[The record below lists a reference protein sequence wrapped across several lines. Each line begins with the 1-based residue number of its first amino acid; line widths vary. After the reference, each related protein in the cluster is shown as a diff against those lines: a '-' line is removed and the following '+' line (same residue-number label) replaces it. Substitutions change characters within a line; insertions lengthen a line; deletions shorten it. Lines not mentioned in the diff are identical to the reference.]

1 MKFNK
6 LILSVATL
14 LPLTFAQVSITDA
27 LNELR
32 KTHPTVKWN
41 SKLSAVADV
50 LCEGK
55 PGNIVLGSEN
65 NKVIV
70 GVVSGLRP
78 HRTEVLS
85 FPIKSSTQEGFC
97 ASPVRIETS
106 PLDCEPD
113 VGALPGCKVI
123 QGCSAFTVIDD
134 ECDSFNFY
142 WDSSRRSLAWWR
154 H

>member
-1 MKFNK
+1 MKFNE
-6 LILSVATL
+6 LILGLAVL
-14 LPLTFAQVSITDA
+14 LPTALAQVSTTGA

-41 SKLSAVADV
+41 IKPSAVADV

-55 PGNIVLGSEN
+55 PGTVVLGSEKDN
-65 NKVIV
+65 VVV

-78 HRTEVLS
+78 HSTVLS
-85 FPIKSSTQEGFC
+85 FPINSHAQDGFC
-97 ASPVRIETS
+97 AFPVRIETS
-106 PLDCEPD
+106 PLDCAPD

-123 QGCSAFTVIDD
+123 KGCRAFTVIDD

-142 WDSSRRSLAWWR
+142 WDSSRHALASWR

>member
-6 LILSVATL
+6 LL
-14 LPLTFAQVSITDA
+14 LGFVLLLLTAVAQVSSTDA

-32 KTHPTVKWN
+32 KTHPTVNWKIQPT
-41 SKLSAVADV
+41 AVADV

-55 PGNIVLGSEN
+55 PGMVVLGSEKDN
-65 NKVIV
+65 VVV

-78 HRTEVLS
+78 HRTEVLR
-85 FPIKSSTQEGFC
+85 FPINSDTQDAFC
-97 ASPVRIETS
+97 AFPVRIETS

-123 QGCSAFTVIDD
+123 KGCRAFRVTDD

-142 WDSSRRSLAWWR
+142 WDSSRRALAWWR
-154 H
+154 R